1 MSAVKAKKPASRTVT
16 LFKGERITFTPRQ
29 ETTISGN
36 YMEREIIRRSS
47 EVEWSYLEEGCTIT
61 MPAKS
66 AIEVLE
72 DVGVEGRWSGRRFDL
87 HGECRLVGPLL
98 YREVGFTG
106 VVGHMPGGVVRA
118 LREPLGVIIALFFA
132 AAMVKLYHEQEPFYW
147 LAALI
152 LIPGAFHWIAARLE
166 LGRKRTSWGLRFPG
180 VDCIAAKVGQ
190 GKA

>member
-1 MSAVKAKKPASRTVT
+1 MSAAKAKKPASKTVV
-16 LFKGERITFTPRQ
+16 LFEGERITFTPKQ

-36 YMEREIIRRSS
+36 YMEREIIRRLS
-47 EVEWSYLEEGCTIT
+47 EVEWSYLEEGCVIS

-72 DVGVEGRWSGRRFDL
+72 DAGVEGRWSGRRFDL
-87 HGECRLVGPLL
+87 HGECRVAGPLL

-106 VVGHMPGGVVRA
+106 IVGHMPGDVVRA
-118 LREPLGVIIALFFA
+118 LREPLGVIISLALVAF
-132 AAMVKLYHEQEPFYW
+132 MMKVYHEQEPLYW
-147 LAALI
+147 LVALI

-190 GKA
+190 GKD